1 MFSFMMFKLIWH
13 FRNVLKSYAYLDGEA
28 WRWLTTDETV
38 MKFWSED
45 RKTFSNSQAE
55 SFIQINMHRCNIH
68 AQMQHP
74 LVKLEI
80 SVAVQLNKEH
90 SYQKYG
96 KFLTNVFYPLWA
108 GKNIKDI

>member
-55 SFIQINMHRCNIH
+55 SFIQINICTDATSMHRCNIH
-68 AQMQHP
+68 
-74 LVKLEI
+74 
-80 SVAVQLNKEH
+80 
-90 SYQKYG
+90 
-96 KFLTNVFYPLWA
+96 
-108 GKNIKDI
+108 